1 MKKIFFLTLF
11 TTLLFSN
18 NPAVYSALG
27 DVIYDNVK
35 GIEKLSEI
43 EEYLVY
49 KDKIIK
55 YVAEVDTTKRAG
67 FLIEKGNKNIDK
79 KSYLNNLRKFSKS
92 NDFFTRSARNNF
104 LESMEKE
111 NSKLFSALVN
121 SGLIDTKKYKND
133 IVTYYLFHMDEI
145 NPEGTIQEIIDNDEA
160 LKNKKVKK
168 RVYRSKK
175 QIQQAKIK
183 RIREND
189 KKRQAAIEKRLQE
202 RVNKEKT
209 EIIDY
214 QKKELSY

>member
-1 MKKIFFLTLF
+1 MNKIFFLTLF
-11 TTLLFSN
+11 TTLLFSS

-27 DVIYDNVK
+27 DVIYDNVQ
-35 GIEKLSEI
+35 GIEKLGEI
-43 EEYLVY
+43 DEYLVY
-49 KDKIIK
+49 KDKIK
-55 YVAEVDTTKRAG
+55 QYVSEVDATKRAG
-67 FLIEKGNKNIDK
+67 FLIEKGNKKIDK
-79 KSYLNNLRKFSKS
+79 KSYLNNLRKFSKI

-104 LESMEKE
+104 LESMETE

-121 SGLIDTKKYKND
+121 SGLIDTKKNKNK

>member
-1 MKKIFFLTLF
+1 MKNIFFLTLF
-11 TTLLFSN
+11 ATLLFSN
-18 NPAVYSALG
+18 NPTVYSALG

-43 EEYLVY
+43 DEYQVY
-49 KDKIIK
+49 KEKINK
-55 YVAEVDTTKRAG
+55 YVAEVDRTKRAG
-67 FLIEKGNKNIDK
+67 FLIEKGDKKIDE

-92 NDFFTRSARNNF
+92 NDFFTRSAKNNF
-104 LESMEKE
+104 LESMETE

-121 SGLIDTKKYKND
+121 SGLIDTTKYKND

-168 RVYRSKK
+168 RVYRSKN
-175 QIQQAKIK
+175 QMQQAKIK

-189 KKRQAAIEKRLQE
+189 KRRQAAIEKRLQE

-214 QKKELSY
+214 QKKELNY